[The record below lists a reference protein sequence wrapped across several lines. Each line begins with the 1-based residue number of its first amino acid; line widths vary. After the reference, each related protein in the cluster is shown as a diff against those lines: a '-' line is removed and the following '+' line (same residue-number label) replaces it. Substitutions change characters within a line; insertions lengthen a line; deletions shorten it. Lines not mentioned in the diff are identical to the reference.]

1 MRLLA
6 HTIAKFRRG
15 YPLSSF
21 SQKALYLLEGDAK
34 RQFDFEL
41 ADQIHTELIARL
53 PNV

>member
-6 HTIAKFRRG
+6 HTIAKFKRG

-21 SQKALYLLEGDAK
+21 SQKALYLLEADAK
-34 RQFDFEL
+34 QQFDFEL
-41 ADQIHTELIARL
+41 ADQVHSELLARY